1 MAPSENISI
10 AMYLFK
16 RLHELGV
23 RGVHGVPGDFN
34 LAVLD
39 LLPDAGLYW
48 VGNCNELNA
57 AYAADGYARIKGI
70 SALITTFGVGELSA
84 LAGIAGSFSEHVPVV
99 HIVGIP
105 NTISQRNGLLLHHTL
120 GNGDFTVFQNI
131 SRNISVTSTILNDPH
146 RAASEIDRVLSA
158 CWVKA
163 RPVYIGLPTDV
174 ASREI
179 PATHLGT
186 PLDLRIPDN
195 EPETESEVVDEIAGL
210 MYSSKNTIILA
221 DACAIRHR
229 VLDELH
235 ELVENT
241 QFPTFVSPMG
251 KGAVNEELRA
261 YGGVYVGDASRDEVR
276 QYVDNAELILYV
288 GGLQSDFNSGG
299 FTYRISRKNTVEF
312 HSDHMKVRYS
322 EFPGIQMQP
331 VLRKLLDKLDYSK
344 VQQTRSIPDVSNTI
358 PHRVQESVSQEISH
372 AWLWPRVGQWL
383 REGDVII
390 TETGTSN
397 FGIWETRFPKNVT
410 AISQVLWGSIGYSV
424 GALQGAALACKEEYP
439 ERRVILF
446 VGDGSLQ
453 LTVQE
458 ISTMIRHGL
467 KPIIFV
473 INNKGYT
480 IERMIHGM
488 KASYNDIQPWNHTD
502 LLNVF
507 CADPSDAKS
516 YQCKSRDALESL
528 FKDDKHVPASGRARH
543 ERMRLVEV
551 FMPWQDAPR
560 ALIKIGKITA
570 SLNDGSGSGQ

>member
-1 MAPSENISI
+1 MASSSENVSI
-10 AMYLFK
+10 GMYLFK
-16 RLHELGV
+16 RLHELG
-23 RGVHGVPGDFN
+23 GDFN
-34 LAVLD
+34 LAALD

-57 AYAADGYARIKGI
+57 AYAADGYARIKEI

-84 LAGIAGSFSEHVPVV
+84 LAGVAGSYSEHVPVV

-105 NTISQRNGLLLHHTL
+105 NTVAQRNGLLLHHTL
-120 GNGDFTVFQNI
+120 GNGDFTVFQNM

-158 CWVKA
+158 CWVWA
-163 RPVYIGLPTDV
+163 RPVYIGLPTDIV
-174 ASREI
+174 FKEVPASC
-179 PATHLGT
+179 LNT
-186 PLDLRIPDN
+186 PLNLKIPDN
-195 EPETESEVVDEIAGL
+195 EPDTESEVVDEIACL
-210 MYSSKNTIILA
+210 MYNSKNTIILA

-235 ELVENT
+235 ELVEKT
-241 QFPTFVSPMG
+241 QLPTFVSPMG
-251 KGAVNEELRA
+251 KGAVNEEIEA
-261 YGGVYVGDASRDEVR
+261 YGGVYVGDVSRDEVR
-276 QYVDNAELILYV
+276 QRVDHAELILYV

-312 HSDHMKVRYS
+312 HSDHTKVRYS
-322 EFPGIQMQP
+322 EFPGIQMKP
-331 VLRKLLDKLDYSK
+331 LLRKLLDKLDYSK
-344 VQQTRSIPDVSNTI
+344 VRSHSSPEISNTI
-358 PHRVQESVSQEISH
+358 PHKVRESLSQEISH

-424 GALQGAALACKEEYP
+424 GALQGAALACKEKYP

-488 KASYNDIQPWNHTD
+488 EAIYNDIQPWNHTD
-502 LLNVF
+502 LLKVF
-507 CADPSDAKS
+507 GADASNSKS
-516 YQCKSRDALESL
+516 YQCKSKTALENL
-528 FKDDKHVPASGRARH
+528 FEDENFSSAPYIQ
-543 ERMRLVEV
+543 LVEI

-560 ALIKIGKITA
+560 ALIKIGRVTA
-570 SLNDGSGSGQ
+570 NLNEGSESE